1 MPETSSG
8 SCRRPELR
16 TRGFFRRLQGVKFR
30 VFQELQSDFQLFS
43 FSNPGLVSFSIRGI
57 LSNNNLQIGL
67 KAWIQAPA
75 LGLSRQLTLMQVSF
89 GPFTSPEK
97 RITLVNI
104 IDHYRLVL
112 SAMPFV
118 SVDTRLKAL
127 KALQD
132 FSASDVAN
140 ANAGST
146 AVVGVWGPDM
156 T

>member
-1 MPETSSG
+1 
-8 SCRRPELR
+8 
-16 TRGFFRRLQGVKFR
+16 
-30 VFQELQSDFQLFS
+30 
-43 FSNPGLVSFSIRGI
+43 
-57 LSNNNLQIGL
+57 
-67 KAWIQAPA
+67 
-75 LGLSRQLTLMQVSF
+75 
-89 GPFTSPEK
+89 
-97 RITLVNI
+97 
-104 IDHYRLVL
+104 
-112 SAMPFV
+112 MPFV